1 VINESTAR
9 KFFRD
14 TNPLGKKFRVREG
27 DRTGPPVEIIGVVA
41 DAKYRTLREEAAPT
55 AYLPMSQQEQP
66 APSYSF
72 ELRTDGPVAALAPA
86 VRTLLGEESGG
97 ASYTFTTLAAQV
109 DESLTRER
117 LLATLSGF
125 FGGLALLLAGIGLYG
140 TVAYSVAR
148 RRHEIA
154 IRLTLGAMR
163 TRVLRMVLGE
173 VGWMVGVGVGLGL
186 LLALATTRWVA
197 SFLFG
202 LTASDPLTLAI
213 AAAALAAIA
222 LVAGALPAWR
232 AARLDP
238 LVSLRED

>member
-1 VINESTAR
+1 
-9 KFFRD
+9 
-14 TNPLGKKFRVREG
+14 
-27 DRTGPPVEIIGVVA
+27 
-41 DAKYRTLREEAAPT
+41 
-55 AYLPMSQQEQP
+55 M
-66 APSYSF
+66 
-72 ELRTDGPVAALAPA
+72 AALVPA
-86 VRTLLGEESGG
+86 VRKLLGQESPG

-154 IRLTLGAMR
+154 IRLTLGALR

-186 LLALATTRWVA
+186 LLALATTRWIS

-202 LTASDPLTLAI
+202 LTASDPLTLTI
-213 AAAALAAIA
+213 AAATLAAVA

-238 LVSLRED
+238 VVSLRED